1 MVKTSF
7 SVALISL
14 SVGGGLAWSTSQLV
28 RSRSTATNMN
38 AVSRRDILSSMPAAF
53 TILAAPQIAFAA
65 DKVVEEK
72 KENKGVE
79 IGKTAKKPAGKGAE
93 VGKTA
98 AKKPADK
105 KVESKSTAK
114 KPADKKAES
123 KSAAKKPADKGV
135 EVGKT
140 AAKKPAD
147 KKAES
152 KPAATKTAVKAAD
165 SKTAAKKTDVK
176 TPLPIDPSKYQG
188 VYFDPKHP
196 KGYRAL
202 FGSKM
207 QLQDDPKGKV
217 FDLPIK
223 VQTDKKTKATK
234 ILFDFEP
241 KGGPKDVAGILA
253 EVGGVTTLTFPDG
266 NVWKKDSGVIGV
278 YKDGKTPSYTR
289 TIRANGSG
297 FTVDLVNGGKT
308 VTVAAKSKQ
317 GKILFDFP
325 GKLQDP
331 GTLNAKDN
339 TISFGD
345 GNVWTKF

>member
-14 SVGGGLAWSTSQLV
+14 SVGGGLAWSTSQLA

-79 IGKTAKKPAGKGAE
+79 IGKTAKKPAGKGA
-93 VGKTA
+93 
-98 AKKPADK
+98 
-105 KVESKSTAK
+105 
-114 KPADKKAES
+114 
-123 KSAAKKPADKGV
+123 

-234 ILFDFEP
+234 VLFDFEP

-325 GKLQDP
+325 GKPQDP

>member
-1 MVKTSF
+1 M
-7 SVALISL
+7 
-14 SVGGGLAWSTSQLV
+14 G
-28 RSRSTATNMN
+28 
-38 AVSRRDILSSMPAAF
+38 
-53 TILAAPQIAFAA
+53 
-65 DKVVEEK
+65 
-72 KENKGVE
+72 
-79 IGKTAKKPAGKGAE
+79 
-93 VGKTA
+93 
-98 AKKPADK
+98 
-105 KVESKSTAK
+105 
-114 KPADKKAES
+114 
-123 KSAAKKPADKGV
+123 
-135 EVGKT
+135 
-140 AAKKPAD
+140 AKKPAD

>member
-7 SVALISL
+7 SVALVSL
-14 SVGGGLAWSTSQLV
+14 SVGGGLAWSNSQLA
-28 RSRSTATNMN
+28 RSRSSATNMN

-53 TILAAPQIAFAA
+53 TVLAAPQIAFAA

-79 IGKTAKKPAGKGAE
+79 IGKTAKKPAGKG
-93 VGKTA
+93 
-98 AKKPADK
+98 
-105 KVESKSTAK
+105 
-114 KPADKKAES
+114 
-123 KSAAKKPADKGV
+123 V

-147 KKAES
+147 KKTES

-176 TPLPIDPSKYQG
+176 TSLPIDPSKYQG

-223 VQTDKKTKATK
+223 VQTDKKTKTTK

-241 KGGPKDVAGILA
+241 KGGPKDVAGILG
-253 EVGGVTTLTFPDG
+253 EGGGVTTLTFPDG
-266 NVWKKDSGVIGV
+266 NVWKKDNGVIGV
-278 YKDGKTPSYTR
+278 YKDGKNPSYTR

-297 FTVDLVNGGKT
+297 FAVDLVNGGKT
-308 VTVAAKSKQ
+308 ITVDAKSKQ
-317 GKILFDFP
+317 GRILFDFP

-331 GTLNAKDN
+331 GTLNVKDN